1 MKVLLGRKG
10 NLKKLTM
17 DDKSITMCATT
28 IFLKIWADVT
38 TNDVAMYVAI
48 VAGLTTIVYNIYKIF
63 HEFKK

>member
-1 MKVLLGRKG
+1 
-10 NLKKLTM
+10 M

-38 TNDVAMYVAI
+38 TNDIAMYVAI